1 MKKQL
6 FYSAIAATSI
16 LVASC
21 GGGTET
27 ATTDETTPA
36 SEAATVE
43 TKNWT
48 IDTDQSNVR
57 WEGGTSG
64 VMVYSHF
71 GSIKLKSGSLTTEGD
86 NITGG
91 NFVVDM
97 TTIKP
102 EDNGYNE
109 ENTPEKLVGHL
120 STGDFFLVEQFPTA
134 SFTVKSMNGS
144 AITGDLT
151 IRDKTN
157 EETVNIENM
166 EVAADGT
173 MKATGTLVFDRQKYG
188 VAWAHFMKDV
198 LLKDDISLQI
208 TLVARA
214 S

>member
-6 FYSAIAATSI
+6 LFSAFALTS
-16 LVASC
+16 LVFASC
-21 GGGTET
+21 SNSETPTTET
-27 ATTDETTPA
+27 
-36 SEAATVE
+36 EAAAPAAE
-43 TKNWT
+43 SKSWA
-48 IDTDQSNVR
+48 IDTEQSR
-57 WEGGTSG
+57 IKWEGGTSG

-71 GSIKLKSGSLTTEGD
+71 GSIKIKEGSLTTEGN

-134 SFTVKSMNGS
+134 SFAVKSMNGNTL
-144 AITGDLT
+144 TGDLT

-157 EETVNIENM
+157 EETVNL
-166 EVAADGT
+166 AAVEMNPDGS

-198 LLKDDISLQI
+198 LLKDDISLEV
-208 TLVARA
+208 TLVGKA